1 MRFVNYRIVVRA
13 GIEQL
18 LFFLVVV
25 ACLLGV
31 APCSTALAPSRDR
44 ALSELQHT
52 SWTAREGVPGS
63 IQALAQTSDGY
74 LWVGTANGLCRFDGV
89 NVEPFE
95 PSSGGRFPGRIVE
108 SLLAMPDGGL
118 FIGFRNAGVAFL
130 KNEKVRTYADASGM
144 EEATVRKLALA
155 LDGTAWA
162 ATSRGLF
169 RLAGQHWQRVGED
182 WGYSSSRAQAVFVDR
197 GGTLWVAGDDS
208 IVFLPPGQ
216 NRFLPTEE
224 HIVEVDQITQAPGGE
239 IWIAETT
246 HSVRQIVIHDPKAL
260 HGRPEIIV
268 GSAAILFDDTGSLW
282 ITTAGEGIGRLR
294 FPEQLAGRGTIY
306 FRFGPDVEKFSQ
318 KDGLSADDTSAVLE
332 DREGNI
338 WVGTN
343 TGLDRFRETVF
354 IPSGLPPGSN
364 DMILIPGDHGDIWTG
379 SLNTAVSHID
389 GKSLSLQKQ
398 GAGWANTCGYRDK
411 DGTLWLGGPLG
422 VGHLVDGV
430 VSKIPLPRGIQR
442 NWVTAVTSGGLGVVW
457 ASFARDGV
465 YRWSQNTWTHLG
477 DQQGLPEG
485 IPTNMYTDS
494 KGRVWLG
501 YLRGRLELFEG
512 GRFRRFTESE
522 GMTVGDV
529 MTVSDQGAHLWLG
542 GAFGLEVFEEGRFR
556 KINMAGEGPFVG
568 ISGIVELANG
578 DLWLNGAN
586 GILYVPAT
594 EIQHALRD
602 PVYHASFHLFNHL
615 DGLLG
620 TSALLRAR
628 PTAVLATDGRVWFS
642 VGNGVVWI
650 DPTHSLTNALPP
662 PVYIKSLTTN
672 GKEYLETPLELPVY
686 STNIRID
693 YTAPSLSIPERVG
706 FRYKLDGVDKD
717 WQDPGNRR
725 SAFYT
730 NLRPGR
736 HRFQVIACNNDGI
749 WNETGKTLEF
759 NILPAFYQ
767 TSWFLMLCATAIV
780 WLAWSAYRYRVHQVT
795 GRLDMQFK
803 ERLSERTRIAREL
816 HDTLLQSFQ
825 GLLLHFQ
832 RARNLLP
839 GRTAEA
845 MQALD
850 RALDGTEQAIVEG
863 RDAIH
868 DLRSFAPFAKSLA
881 EEITLQGEELIS
893 KDGKT
898 DPAQFRV
905 VIEGSAQFLLD
916 SAHTEIFRIAREA
929 LRNAVIHSQARLI
942 EAELAYS
949 GDLFRLRIRDDGIG
963 IDTNAPHSG
972 ERAGHWGLAGMR
984 ERAERLGGKLELW
997 SEPGAGT
1004 EVELSIP
1011 ASIVYRSSSARR
1023 KFKLFMGKDKH

>member
-1 MRFVNYRIVVRA
+1 M
-13 GIEQL
+13 
-18 LFFLVVV
+18 
-25 ACLLGV
+25 
-31 APCSTALAPSRDR
+31 
-44 ALSELQHT
+44 
-52 SWTAREGVPGS
+52 PGS

-74 LWVGTANGLCRFDGV
+74 LWVGTANGLCRFDGG

-95 PSSGGRFPGRIVE
+95 PSSGGRFPGHIVE

-130 KNEKVRTYADASGM
+130 KNEKVTTYADASGM
-144 EEATVRKLALA
+144 EQATVRKLALA
-155 LDGTAWA
+155 LDGTVWA

-169 RLAGQHWQRVGED
+169 RLTGQRWQRVGED

-208 IVFLPPGQ
+208 IVFLPAGKNQ
-216 NRFLPTEE
+216 FLPTGE
-224 HIVEVDQITQAPGGE
+224 HIVEVDQIAQAPGGE
-239 IWIAETT
+239 IWIAEMT
-246 HSVRQIVIHDPKAL
+246 HSVRQIGIHEHKASPQL
-260 HGRPEIIV
+260 PEIIV
-268 GSAAILFDDTGSLW
+268 GSAAILFDDAGSLW
-282 ITTAGEGIGRLR
+282 IPTAGEGIGRLR

-318 KDGLSADDTSAVLE
+318 KDGLSADDISAVLE

-338 WVGTN
+338 WIGTD
-343 TGLDRFRETVF
+343 TGLDRFRETVL
-354 IPSGLPPGSN
+354 IPGGLPAGSN

-379 SLNTAVSHID
+379 SLNTAVTHIE
-389 GKSLSLQKQ
+389 GKSLTVQKQ
-398 GAGWANTCGYRDK
+398 DAGWANTCGYRDK

-422 VGHLVDGV
+422 VGHLVDGRV
-430 VSKIPLPRGIQR
+430 LRIPLPQGIR
-442 NWVTAVTSGGLGVVW
+442 SNWVTAITSGGQGVLW

-465 YRWSQNTWTHLG
+465 YRWSQNTWTHFD
-477 DQQGLPEG
+477 DQQGLPED
-485 IPTNMYTDS
+485 IPTEMYTDS

-512 GRFRRFTESE
+512 GRFRRFTESD

-542 GAFGLEVFEEGRFR
+542 GAFGLEEFEEGRFR
-556 KINMAGEGPFVG
+556 KISMPGEGSFVG
-568 ISGIVELANG
+568 ISGIVELVSG

-586 GILYVPAT
+586 GILHVPAS
-594 EIQHALRD
+594 EMQHALDD
-602 PVYHASFHLFNHL
+602 PGYKPSFHLFNHL

-628 PTAVLATDGRVWFS
+628 PTAVVATDGRIWFS
-642 VGNGVVWI
+642 VGNGLIWI
-650 DPTHSLTNALPP
+650 DPSRPLTNVLPP
-662 PVYIKSLTTN
+662 PVYIKSVSAN
-672 GKEYLETPLELPVY
+672 GKEYLGTPLELPVY

-693 YTAPSLSIPERVG
+693 YTALSLSIPERVR

-730 NLRPGR
+730 NLRPGD
-736 HRFQVIACNNDGI
+736 HRFHVIACNNDGV

-767 TSWFLMLCATAIV
+767 TKWFLLLCATAIV
-780 WLAWSAYRYRVHQVT
+780 WFAGAAYRYRIHQVT

-825 GLLLHFQ
+825 ALLLHFQ

-839 GRTAEA
+839 GRAAEA
-845 MQALD
+845 MQTLD
-850 RALDGTEQAIVEG
+850 RALDGTEQAIVES

-868 DLRSFAPFAKSLA
+868 DLRSFALSAKSLA
-881 EEITLQGEELIS
+881 EEITSLGDELIS
-893 KDGKT
+893 KDGKS
-898 DPAQFRV
+898 DRVQFRV
-905 VIEGSAQFLLD
+905 VIEGSAQSLLD
-916 SAHTEIFRIAREA
+916 RAHTEIYRIAREA
-929 LRNAVIHSQARLI
+929 LRNAVIHSKARLI

-949 GDLFRLRIRDDGIG
+949 NDLFRLRIRDDGIG
-963 IDTNAPHSG
+963 IDPTTPNHG
-972 ERAGHWGLAGMR
+972 ERTGHWGLAGMR
-984 ERAERLGGKLELW
+984 ERAEQLGGKLEVW

-1011 ASIVYRSSSARR
+1011 GLIAYESSSTRS
-1023 KFKLFMGKDKH
+1023 KFQLVLGKHRN